1 MSDHTQRRGA
11 LLPAARDFALA
22 HGGLVDRRT
31 LANLGHTYKQI
42 RALVARGVLVPIRG
56 VFRAVDACPRW
67 LDALSPIVQDAA
79 RSAHALQLAF
89 GRDAIVTGADAAI
102 LQGCTSCAPDGSWDG
117 RFDRLAAAVYSHK
130 RAPRRVGAVDL
141 LRGTFDGSTVRRI
154 GLRMADRETAL
165 LDILDMRYR
174 VEGREGELSPEGIEF
189 LDRCLQRGWLTP
201 AGLSNRLARRLS
213 TGLKGCRR
221 TSALKL
227 AVAHAGAGTQSEAE
241 RRMAALLRNGGL
253 RMGGTNG
260 WRANFRVHG
269 SDSTGEWRCRVD
281 FAWPACKLAL
291 EIDGRAFHA
300 SAESFQADRA
310 RAARLVAAGWTVI
323 AFTWDDI
330 VGRPRWALDV
340 LAGTL
345 GRLGHARANRCSR

>member
-1 MSDHTQRRGA
+1 MPVHTQRRGA

-31 LANLGHTYKQI
+31 LATLGHTYKQI
-42 RALVARGVLVPIRG
+42 RALVARRVLIPYRG

-67 LDALSPIVQDAA
+67 LDARPPIVQDAA

-89 GRDAIVTGADAAI
+89 GPEAIVTGADAAI
-102 LQGCTSCAPDGSWDG
+102 LQGCTSCTHDGSWDG
-117 RFDRLAAAVYSHK
+117 RFDRHASAVYARNH
-130 RAPRRVGAVDL
+130 APRRIGAVDL
-141 LRGTFDGSTVRRI
+141 LRGTFDGATVRRM
-154 GLRMADRETAL
+154 GLLLADRETAL
-165 LDILDMRYR
+165 LDILDARHR
-174 VEGREGELSPEGIEF
+174 IEGRPGKLPPAGIEF

-201 AGLSNRLARRLS
+201 AGLSDRLAGRLA

-241 RRMAALLRNGGL
+241 RRMVALLRNGGL
-253 RMGGTNG
+253 RMGGRNG
-260 WRANFRVHG
+260 WRANFRVQG
-269 SDSTGEWRCRVD
+269 SDPSGDWRFRVD
-281 FAWPACKLAL
+281 VAWPACKLAL

-323 AFTWDDI
+323 AFTWDDV
-330 VGRPRWALDV
+330 VGRPRWALGV
-340 LAGTL
+340 VTGTL
-345 GRLGHARANRCSR
+345 RRLGHPRPHPRSG